1 MTIVIISDDQ
11 CLLQNMDLVG
21 DNLLIVKGVSST
33 FDCVNLCHTQ
43 PGCEA
48 VVWITRTDT
57 CLVKGSS
64 PHLTTLTWV
73 ANSQGGAGVVVFLS
87 CLEAAQ
93 IAMKSIEE
101 AERRRNAENIVI
113 AGVAEN
119 RGGYEDENKVVNG
132 EMYAVESK
140 NEGEKINENKLE
152 KYEEARSD
160 STLSGKS
167 IKAFSFKKV
176 YDEPT
181 ETMDESSVRKPT
193 ETMYESSV
201 RKPTET
207 MDESSVRKP
216 TETMDE
222 SSVRKPTETMDESSV
237 RKPTETMDESS
248 VRKPTET
255 MDESSVRKPTE
266 TMDESSV
273 RKPTETMDESSVRK
287 PTETMDESSVR
298 KPTET
303 MDESSVRKPTERMD
317 ESSVRKPTETMD
329 ESSVRKPTE
338 TMDESSVRKPT
349 ETMDESSVRKPTE
362 TMDESSVRKPTE
374 TMDES
379 SVRKPTETMD
389 ESSVRKP
396 TETMDE
402 SSVRKPTETMD
413 ESSVTKPTETM
424 DESSVRNPTERMDES
439 SVRRPDVSRPGVQ
452 NGQHY
457 GNTQHQWYNP
467 DQWIRAMLEPVLS
480 WWSWGSSPEKEDTN
494 AAISPFSSST
504 YSTSSSTYST
514 SSSAYSTSSSTYS
527 TSSWSSYSRSG
538 YPNTDPTQNQLLR
551 TIKSIGNWTVSAIQ
565 TIFTALGQAVTSKKV
580 EEGEEKE
587 CTDSAKFCSEQ
598 LCDVEVVSNMC
609 KKTCR
614 SCPERNCQNLY
625 SDTYCVFNAGLGHCQ
640 HPDIAANC
648 PESCG
653 KCSELAVCRDS
664 DPDFCRRY
672 GKFHCWNQGVRDM
685 CSRSCFVC

>member
-1 MTIVIISDDQ
+1 MTILPISDDQ

-64 PHLTTLTWV
+64 PHLTTSTWV

-101 AERRRNAENIVI
+101 AERRRNAENIKI

-193 ETMYESSV
+193 ETM
-201 RKPTET
+201 
-207 MDESSVRKP
+207 DESSVRKP

-273 RKPTETMDESSVRK
+273 RKQ
-287 PTETMDESSVR
+287 TETMDESSVR

-329 ESSVRKPTE
+329 ESSVR
-338 TMDESSVRKPT
+338 
-349 ETMDESSVRKPTE
+349 
-362 TMDESSVRKPTE
+362 
-374 TMDES
+374 
-379 SVRKPTETMD
+379 
-389 ESSVRKP
+389 
-396 TETMDE
+396 
-402 SSVRKPTETMD
+402 
-413 ESSVTKPTETM
+413 
-424 DESSVRNPTERMDES
+424 NPTERMDES
-439 SVRRPDVSRPGVQ
+439 SIRRPEVSRPGVQ

-504 YSTSSSTYST
+504 YSTSSSTYTT
-514 SSSAYSTSSSTYS
+514 SSSAYS

-551 TIKSIGNWTVSAIQ
+551 TIKTIGNWTVSAIQ

-614 SCPERNCQNLY
+614 SCPERSCQNLY